1 MYIWCLVRLLI
12 SSPPSVFHL
21 CFVKL
26 HEMPIPLRLYK
37 VPQFIKPAPVHGI
50 VSTVWCRYP
59 STTNAIDF
67 AMDAREQML
76 YCCAHCPPTH
86 ACTAPASNYSINI
99 SQPWPSQAL
108 NTSGQSRQA
117 GHLTVF
123 VGLGISWRNEGL
135 RWCLRDYWVSWVTCV
150 LEFRVNGIRYWF
162 LQPLSR
168 QCRPVLT
175 CCTDTRETLEPSTS
189 PWTINRVHI
198 LLRTLCLWP
207 YSYVTGLYFD
217 TSADITVIYQ

>member
-1 MYIWCLVRLLI
+1 MKCQSHSGYTRFR
-12 SSPPSVFHL
+12 SSSNL
-21 CFVKL
+21 
-26 HEMPIPLRLYK
+26 
-37 VPQFIKPAPVHGI
+37 PQFMVSFRQCDVVIPPQQTPLILPWMLGNKC
-50 VSTVWCRYP
+50 STVVP
-59 STTNAIDF
+59 T
-67 AMDAREQML
+67 
-76 YCCAHCPPTH
+76 AHPPTS
-86 ACTAPASNYSINI
+86 ALLRPVTTASIFPNRGPAR
-99 SQPWPSQAL
+99 PL

-162 LQPLSR
+162 LKPLSR

-198 LLRTLCLWP
+198 LLRTLFLWP